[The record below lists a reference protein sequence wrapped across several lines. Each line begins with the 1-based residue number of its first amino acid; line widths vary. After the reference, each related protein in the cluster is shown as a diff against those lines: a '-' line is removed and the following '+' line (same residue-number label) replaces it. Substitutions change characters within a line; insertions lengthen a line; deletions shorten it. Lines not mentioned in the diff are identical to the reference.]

1 MKRMKFIK
9 SSLMAAAILAVL
21 AVFIGVLP
29 AMAGDVPAKVNYQ
42 ARLTDSSGVPIDSLL
57 HDLRFT
63 VMDADTTTIM
73 GGPYTYMDVTINNGL
88 VNLQVA
94 LTASNFSASGARY
107 LKVEVGNGDGTDP
120 TLDSVFEELLPR
132 QQLVS
137 VPYAFEATSAAT
149 ATALAGGEIDPKVDT
164 EAKIETITGAYFG
177 TSKAVTLGNIWI
189 ADGTDF
195 ESCATSGDVTVAS
208 GGAMTIG
215 VDKVKDTHIDWGSA
229 TGQVDLDDIP
239 NSATYVRS
247 QNDFNDTHLA
257 NLTSNTTSRDRVK
270 TDSGDTTADYLMNQ
284 LARLNPSLY
293 NRDIEWQLKG
303 TAVAADRYTLQTPNR
318 LAVDIGGAVY
328 FLETQA
334 EIVVSTASR
343 EGKDLYI
350 YASVPASG
358 SVPDFVVSLN
368 SALPATI
375 PSGATPSA
383 DNTRKIGGFHCLCVA
398 VGAITGHSLTG
409 FAAGDVLPASIWDI
423 EHRPSCSPEGMVYSE
438 AANIWVDIYLA
449 SGTGA
454 STASVYNATTTDSR
468 DWMDF
473 VDDGGAVGKRM
484 LKDGEFQL
492 IAAGS
497 NEETNI
503 TGSADPV
510 TTGGHVDTASRR
522 MISNIGAEDCCGAWW
537 QWLAEQS
544 YRMDGL
550 DLAASQAWAWYNLAG
565 IKGSLYKQGTYGD
578 VKLIA
583 GGSWGGAANAGSRS
597 RGADGYRWAA
607 AASIGC
613 RFGAEPK

>member
-1 MKRMKFIK
+1 MSTRQRLKFIK
-9 SSLMAAAILAVL
+9 GRLTAAAGVVILGIFA
-21 AVFIGVLP
+21 GVLP
-29 AMAGDVPAKVNYQ
+29 AMAGDVPALVNYQ
-42 ARLTDSSGVPIDSLL
+42 ARLTDSSGVPVNDSV

-63 VMDADTTTIM
+63 VMDAATAGTVI
-73 GGPYTYMDVTINNGL
+73 GGPYTHTDVTINNGL
-88 VNLQVA
+88 INLQVA
-94 LTASNFSASGARY
+94 LTSSDFSASGARY
-107 LKVEVGNGDGTDP
+107 LKVEVGTDGTDW
-120 TLDSVFEELLPR
+120 EELTPR

-149 ATALAGGEIDPKVDT
+149 ATALAGGEVDPNVDT

-239 NSATYVRS
+239 NSATYVKS

-257 NLTSNTTSRDRVK
+257 NLTSNTSSRDRVK

-293 NRDIEWQLKG
+293 TRDIKWQLKTPYT
-303 TAVAADRYTLQTPNR
+303 TAANRYTLQTPNR
-318 LAVDIGGAVY
+318 LAVDIGEAVY
-328 FLETQA
+328 FLETQT
-334 EIVVSTASR
+334 EVVVSTASR

-350 YASVPASG
+350 YACVPASG
-358 SVPDFVVSLN
+358 SVPDFVVSDN
-368 SALPATI
+368 SSLPATI
-375 PSGATPSA
+375 PSGETPTTS
-383 DNTRKIGGFHCLCVA
+383 NTRKIGGFHCLCVA
-398 VGAITGHSLTG
+398 VGTITGHSLTD
-409 FAAGDVLPASIWDI
+409 FVAGDVLPASIWDI

-454 STASVYNATTTDSR
+454 STASTYGGTISDTRN
-468 DWMDF
+468 WMDF

-503 TGSADPV
+503 TGSADPG

-522 MISNIGAEDCCGAWW
+522 MISNIGAEDCCGAMW

-544 YRMDGL
+544 VRWDPAVAGWNWY
-550 DLAASQAWAWYNLAG
+550 DLPGA
-565 IKGSLYKQGTYGD
+565 KGSLYNYGGTGGEAD
-578 VKLIA
+578 VKLLA
-583 GGSWGGAANAGSRS
+583 GGYWGGAANAGSRS
-597 RGADGYRWAA
+597 RDASNYRWHSAA
-607 AASIGC
+607 HFGC